1 MPDMNRYAVHKHQE
15 WRNTMSTSN
24 TNPQNNAQKG
34 TPSKNNAPYDH
45 SLALINIFAP
55 EQPFQKNRSGVEYL
69 SHLVLEIA
77 SLKERLDRPEQQ
89 DFYFRKGIK
98 ANKQKL
104 SSLIQHFFAFRDE
117 VNTCH
122 IEDLLEQ
129 VSGIEAFLQRYEK
142 TAQAGFIKE
151 IVKHSKIS
159 QVKHLEIL
167 LGLKTVV
174 GRIRNLNY
182 YL

>member
-1 MPDMNRYAVHKHQE
+1 M
-15 WRNTMSTSN
+15 SN
-24 TNPQNNAQKG
+24 TTTNSHPNAQN
-34 TPSKNNAPYDH
+34 PSQNDKLVLNKH
-45 SLALINIFAP
+45 TSSLINIFAP

-159 QVKHLEIL
+159 QGRHLNLVI
-167 LGLKTVV
+167 GLKKDV
-174 GRIRNLNY
+174 GVIKPLGY
-182 YL
+182 YLNCLKTF

>member
-1 MPDMNRYAVHKHQE
+1 MNRYAVHKQQD

-24 TNPQNNAQKG
+24 TNSHQNAQKG
-34 TPSKNNAPYDH
+34 TPRQKQAPNNH

-55 EQPFQKNRSGVEYL
+55 EQPFQNNRSGVEYL